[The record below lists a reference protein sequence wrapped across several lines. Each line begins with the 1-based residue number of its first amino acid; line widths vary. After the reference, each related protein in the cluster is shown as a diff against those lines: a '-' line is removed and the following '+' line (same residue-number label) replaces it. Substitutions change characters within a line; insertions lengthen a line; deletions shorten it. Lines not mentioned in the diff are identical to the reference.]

1 MVIMM
6 HPVIYHYVKAN
17 MTQQRTNEPQ
27 QKIDHDVLAE
37 ISKAILAIRFGSV
50 EVIIQDGKVVQIE
63 RKEKIRLNPDQ
74 KKSQG

>member
-1 MVIMM
+1 M

>member
-1 MVIMM
+1 MM

-17 MTQQRTNEPQ
+17 MTEQRTNEPQ
-27 QKIDHDVLAE
+27 QNIDHEALAE